1 MDLAQP
7 DKDALE
13 AVGSWI
19 GGIVNWFGTFDWG
32 SAPDWAA
39 AVGTVGTLVAALVQ
53 LKRERDRSREA
64 EARERRARVLG
75 VVVERKQD
83 GWTDVIAEGQFKGK
97 IEAAK
102 ASIHNGSDRPIHRV
116 TWHSPSKHVV
126 GYMGTIRA
134 GETELAGA
142 PLALVPPYSEVI
154 VTFEDGEG
162 YSWLVNSWGKLYA
175 EDSPEFRDLME
186 DDDPRG
192 GAATPDPVTPQPT
205 PPAPDPSA
213 PAEDRPA
220 PGAAS

>member
-7 DKDALE
+7 DQDALM
-13 AVGSWI
+13 AIGSWW
-19 GGIVNWFGTFDWG
+19 GGIINWWGTINWG
-32 SAPDWAA
+32 AAPDWAA

-53 LKRERDRSREA
+53 LKCERDRSREA

-83 GWTDVIAEGQFKGK
+83 GWANEIGGGQFKGR
-97 IEAAK
+97 IEAAQ

-134 GETELAGA
+134 GETELAVA
-142 PLALVPPYSEVI
+142 PLALVPPDSAVI

-162 YSWLVNSWGKLYA
+162 YTWLVNSWGKLYA
-175 EDSPEFRDLME
+175 EDSPEFRDFME
-186 DDDPRG
+186 DDDPRD
-192 GAATPDPVTPQPT
+192 GATTPDRVSPQPSSPA
-205 PPAPDPSA
+205 PPATA
-213 PAEDRPA
+213 QAEDPPD